1 MRTFPAI
8 IAAALCGASL
18 TTIWADVG
26 PNSDAMIENITVPS
40 SPQNISVLLEK
51 DATEALLEVKG
62 SYFLFNPQDGSKVSS
77 GLLGKRFMVHATQA
91 GLKWGEEFPGLY
103 QLHIQPRSDETTI
116 FINGLQYSGDI
127 TIYAVGNRINI
138 VNDINIESYVKSLL
152 SIQLSSPMENEV
164 MAAMAILAR
173 TNAYYAVSRHTDAFW
188 NVAASDV
195 GYQGS
200 GLIAPTSAPMKA
212 VDSTRHLILV
222 HPKDG
227 KSFPFAT
234 AWTEHSAGKTAS
246 YQAMFRKEVFSPSTC
261 AEAPHAALDR
271 KETKWNY
278 STTNKMLARL
288 LDIPRIS
295 SIELF
300 TDPASN
306 KVYGVRVKDGQD
318 FHDLDFFAFQQRLGK
333 QHLLSSDFT
342 VSLKDDNIVFSGF
355 GKGHGVGLCL
365 YTAGAMAQ
373 NGDNALKIL
382 SKFYPETYL
391 MNLNALPETKEEAY

>member
-18 TTIWADVG
+18 TTGWADVG
-26 PNSDAMIENITVPS
+26 PNSDAMIENITTPS
-40 SPQNISVLLEK
+40 SPQNIQVLLEK

-62 SYFLFNPQDGSKVSS
+62 SYFLFNPQDGSKISS
-77 GLLGKRFMVHATQA
+77 GILGKRFMVHAIDS

-103 QLHIQPRSDETTI
+103 QFYIQPRSEETAI
-116 FINGLQYSGDI
+116 FINGIQYSGNI
-127 TIYAVGNRINI
+127 AIYAVGHRINI
-138 VNDINIESYVKSLL
+138 VNDIDIESYVKSLL
-152 SIQLSSPMENEV
+152 SVQLSSPMENEV

-173 TNAYYAVSRHTDAFW
+173 TNAYYTVSHHPDAFW
-188 NVAASDV
+188 NVAAADV

-227 KSFPFAT
+227 KSLPFAT
-234 AWTEHSAGKTAS
+234 AWTEHSAGKTAA
-246 YQAMFRKEVFSPSTC
+246 YQTMFRKEAFAPSPC
-261 AEAPHAALDR
+261 VDAPHAALDR
-271 KETKWNY
+271 KEAKWNY
-278 STTNKMLARL
+278 SIANKSLARL
-288 LDIPRIS
+288 LDVPRIS

-300 TDPASN
+300 TDSSSN
-306 KVYGVRVKDGQD
+306 KVYGIRVKDGQD
-318 FHDLDFFAFQQRLGK
+318 AHDIDFFTLQERLGK

-342 VSLKDDNIVFSGF
+342 VSLKDDSVVFNGY

-365 YTAGAMAQ
+365 YSAGAMAQ

-391 MNLNALPETKEEAY
+391 MNLNAIPEMKQEAY

>member
-18 TTIWADVG
+18 TIGWADVG
-26 PNSDAMIENITVPS
+26 PDCNATVENIAAPS
-40 SPQNISVLLEK
+40 APQNIRILLAK
-51 DATEALLEVKG
+51 DATEALLEIKG
-62 SYFLFNPQDGSKVSS
+62 SYSLYNPQDGSKVSS
-77 GLLGKRFMVHATQA
+77 GILGKRFMVHAVES

-103 QLHIQPRSDETTI
+103 QFYIQPKSEDSSV
-116 FINGLQYSGDI
+116 FINGIQYSGNI
-127 TIYAVGNRINI
+127 AIYAVGNRINI
-138 VNDINIESYVKSLL
+138 VNDIDIESYIKSLL
-152 SIQLSSPMENEV
+152 SLQISSTMENEV

-173 TNAYYAVSRHTDAFW
+173 TNAYYAASRHPDAFW
-188 NVAASDV
+188 NIAAADV

-200 GLIAPTSAPMKA
+200 GLIAPTSAAMRA

-227 KSFPFAT
+227 KSLPFAT
-234 AWTEHSAGKTAS
+234 AWTEHSAGKLAA
-246 YQAMFRKEVFSPSTC
+246 YQTMFRKDAFAPSPC
-261 AEAPHAALDR
+261 PDAPHAALDR

-278 STTNKMLARL
+278 SIATKTLAHL
-288 LDIPRIS
+288 LDVPHIS
-295 SIELF
+295 NVELF
-300 TDPASN
+300 TDSTSG
-306 KVYGVRVKDGQD
+306 KVYGIRVKDGQESHD
-318 FHDLDFFAFQQRLGK
+318 FDFFALQQRLGK

-342 VSLKDDNIVFSGF
+342 VSLKDDSIVFAGY

-365 YTAGAMAQ
+365 YSAGAMAQ

-391 MNLNALPETKEEAY
+391 LNLNALPETKQDAY